1 MGPLAMLIL
10 LVAALALFTA
20 TMIRRIDVLRAAQP
34 DGRLDNIPQR
44 LKSLLEVGF
53 GQRKLLHEAGPG
65 WMHVAIFAG
74 FLVVA
79 FRTVTMI
86 IRGFDADWRVP
97 GLNEVY
103 LVVHNLL
110 EVMVLAAV
118 VYGLVRRLI
127 TRPARLKFSS
137 EAALILGWI
146 GLLML
151 TDLLGD
157 AAKFQLPGEHVEHGW
172 AWVATALSPLFAGQS
187 EGALHAW
194 HHVNYWLH
202 VVLVLGFLNYLP
214 FGKHFHV
221 ITALPAVFTER
232 LTPSGKLETLDLEKL
247 MAEGAESFGV
257 GKVEDFSWRRI
268 LDMYTCTE
276 CGRCNAGCPTHTT
289 DKPLHPRELI
299 CDERDHVYGIMD
311 QLAAMGRLKSKGNTA
326 EAKAISDSIERPA
339 LPGGV
344 IEDEVLWA
352 CTTCGYCMAHCPVQI
367 DHIPHIVDQRR
378 YLAMTEAKM
387 PAALQNAMRGMETN
401 SNPWNISAQAREDW
415 TEGLDVPRLRDKQD
429 AEWLLYVGCAG
440 SFDDRNQQVMR
451 ALVKVFHAAGVDF
464 AILGTE
470 EGCCGDATRRAGN
483 EYLFQM
489 QAQHNIQA
497 LQKYGVKKIVTAC
510 PHGFNTLKN
519 EYPDFGLEG
528 VEVWHH
534 SQLLQ
539 SLVAQGRLTLNPD
552 TAHTITFHDS
562 CYLGRHNDEYEA
574 PRQVLAAVGGLHQV
588 EMERSRRGGF
598 CCGAGG
604 ARMFMEEDLGTRIN
618 HHRIE
623 EAAATGAS
631 EVCASCPFCL
641 TMLEDAVKETDRQ
654 EQLVVRDIAEVLATA
669 LTTAETSAEPR
680 PAPSD
685 HAPAVPEA
693 TEMPAEAESEPEAAV
708 DGPDSTA
715 ADPDK
720 QD

>member
-20 TMIRRIDVLRAAQP
+20 TMTRRLDILRAAQP
-34 DGRLDNIPQR
+34 DNRLDHLPR
-44 LKSLLEVGF
+44 RFRSLMAVGF
-53 GQRKLLHEAGPG
+53 GQRKLLYEAGPG

-79 FRTVTMI
+79 FRTLTMI

-97 GLNEVY
+97 GLNEGY

-110 EVMVLAAV
+110 EVVVIVAV
-118 VYGLVRRLI
+118 VYGLGRRLL
-127 TRPARLKFSS
+127 TRPARLKFSG
-137 EAALILGWI
+137 EAVAILCWI
-146 GLLML
+146 GLLMA
-151 TDLLGD
+151 TDLLAD
-157 AAKFQLPGEHVEHGW
+157 AAKFQLPGDHVEQGW
-172 AWVATALSPLFAGQS
+172 AWAATALMPIFAGLS
-187 EGALHAW
+187 EDALHLW
-194 HHVNYWLH
+194 HHVNFWLH
-202 VVLVLGFLNYLP
+202 IVLVLGFLNYLP

-221 ITALPAVFTER
+221 LTALPAVFTER
-232 LTPSGKLETLDLEKL
+232 LSPSGKLETLDLEKL

-276 CGRCNAGCPTHTT
+276 CGRCNTGCPTYTT

-299 CDERDHVYGIMD
+299 CDERDHAYGIGD
-311 QLAAMGRLKSKGNTA
+311 QLAAMGRLKSKGNLA
-326 EAKAISDSIERPA
+326 EAGAIAGSIERPT
-339 LPGGV
+339 LPGG
-344 IEDEVLWA
+344 IIDEDVLWG

-378 YLAMTEAKM
+378 YLAMTEARM

-415 TEGLDVPRLRDKQD
+415 CEDLEVARLRDKPS
-429 AEWLLYVGCAG
+429 AEWLLFVGCAG
-440 SFDDRNQQVMR
+440 SFDSRNQQVQR
-451 ALVKVFHAAGVDF
+451 ALATCLEAAGVDF

-489 QAQHNIQA
+489 QAQQNIQA
-497 LQKYGVKKIVTAC
+497 LQKYGVRKVVTAC
-510 PHGFNTLKN
+510 PHGYNTIKN
-519 EYPDFGLEG
+519 EYPDLGLEG

-534 SQLLQ
+534 SQLLRQ
-539 SLVAQGRLTLNPD
+539 LLQEGRLRVS
-552 TAHTITFHDS
+552 AAAAQQITFHDS
-562 CYLGRHNDEYEA
+562 CYLGRHNDEYDA
-574 PRQVLAAVGGLHQV
+574 PRQVLAAVGGLTQV
-588 EMERSRRGGF
+588 EMPRSRREGF

-618 HHRIE
+618 HHRIA
-623 EAAATGAS
+623 EAADTGAS

-654 EQLVVRDIAEVLATA
+654 EQLTVRDIAEVLAANLART
-669 LTTAETSAEPR
+669 EEPR
-680 PAPSD
+680 PSD
-685 HAPAVPEA
+685 
-693 TEMPAEAESEPEAAV
+693 
-708 DGPDSTA
+708 DGGPD
-715 ADPDK
+715 P

>member
-1 MGPLAMLIL
+1 MLIL

-20 TMIRRIDVLRAAQP
+20 TMTRRLDILRAAQP
-34 DGRLDNIPQR
+34 DNRLDHLPR
-44 LKSLLEVGF
+44 RFRSLMAVGF
-53 GQRKLLHEAGPG
+53 GQRKLLYEAGPG

-79 FRTVTMI
+79 FRTLTMI

-97 GLNEVY
+97 GLNEGY
-103 LVVHNLL
+103 LVLHNLL
-110 EVMVLAAV
+110 EVVVIVAV
-118 VYGLVRRLI
+118 VYGLGRRLL
-127 TRPARLKFSS
+127 TRPARLKFSG
-137 EAALILGWI
+137 EAVAILCWI
-146 GLLML
+146 GLLMV
-151 TDLLGD
+151 TDLLAD
-157 AAKFQLPGEHVEHGW
+157 AAKFQLPGDHPEQGW
-172 AWVATALSPLFAGQS
+172 AWVATALMPIFAGLS
-187 EGALHAW
+187 EDALHVW
-194 HHVNYWLH
+194 HHVNFWLH
-202 VVLVLGFLNYLP
+202 IVLVLGFLNYLP

-221 ITALPAVFTER
+221 LTALPAVFTER

-276 CGRCNAGCPTHTT
+276 CGRCNTGCPTYTT

-299 CDERDHVYGIMD
+299 IDERDHVYGIGD
-311 QLAAMGRLKSKGNTA
+311 QLAAMGRLKSKGNLA
-326 EAKAISDSIERPA
+326 EARAIAGSIERPT
-339 LPGGV
+339 LPGG
-344 IEDEVLWA
+344 IIDEEVLWG

-378 YLAMTEAKM
+378 YLAMTEARM

-415 TEGLDVPRLRDKQD
+415 CEDLDVPRLRDKPS
-429 AEWLLYVGCAG
+429 AEWLLFVGCAG
-440 SFDDRNQQVMR
+440 SFDSRNQQVQR
-451 ALVKVFHAAGVDF
+451 DLVACLHAAGIDF

-489 QAQHNIQA
+489 QAQQNIQA
-497 LQKYGVKKIVTAC
+497 LQKYGVRKVVTAC
-510 PHGFNTLKN
+510 PHGFNTIKN
-519 EYPDFGLEG
+519 EYPDLGLEG

-539 SLVAQGRLTLNPD
+539 QLLQDGRLQVSAEA
-552 TAHTITFHDS
+552 AHQITFHDS
-562 CYLGRHNDEYEA
+562 CYLGRHNDEYDA
-574 PRQVLAAVGGLHQV
+574 PRQVLAAVDGLEQV
-588 EMERSRRGGF
+588 EMPRSKREGF

-618 HHRIE
+618 HHRIA
-623 EAAATGAS
+623 EAAETGAS
-631 EVCASCPFCL
+631 EVCSSCPFCL

-654 EQLVVRDIAEVLATA
+654 EQLVVRDIAEVI
-669 LTTAETSAEPR
+669 
-680 PAPSD
+680 
-685 HAPAVPEA
+685 
-693 TEMPAEAESEPEAAV
+693 AANLV
-708 DGPDSTA
+708 RHDDRSGPDA
-715 ADPDK
+715 
-720 QD
+720 

>member
-34 DGRLDNIPQR
+34 DQRLDSIPQR
-44 LKSLLEVGF
+44 LKSLLDVGF
-53 GQRKLLHEAGPG
+53 GQRKLLYETGPG

-110 EVMVLAAV
+110 EVLVLVAV
-118 VYGLVRRLI
+118 VYGLVRRLV
-127 TRPARLKFSS
+127 TRPERLKFSR

-157 AAKFQLPGEHVEHGW
+157 AAKFQLPGEHVEQGW
-172 AWVATALSPLFAGQS
+172 AWVATGLSSLFAGTG
-187 EGALHAW
+187 EGWLHVW

-276 CGRCNAGCPTHTT
+276 CGRCNEGCPTHTT
-289 DKPLHPRELI
+289 DKPLHPRELV
-299 CDERDHVYGIMD
+299 CEERDHVYGIMD
-311 QLAAMGRLKSKGNTA
+311 QLAAMGRLKSKGNTV
-326 EAKAISDSIERPA
+326 EAKAISDSIERPV
-339 LPGGV
+339 LPGG
-344 IEDEVLWA
+344 IIAEDVLWS

-367 DHIPHIVDQRR
+367 DHIPHIIDQRR

-415 TEGLDVPRLRDKQD
+415 CEGLDVPRLRDKPD
-429 AEWLLYVGCAG
+429 AEWLLFVGCAG
-440 SFDDRNQQVMR
+440 SYDDRNQQVMR
-451 ALVKVFHAAGVDF
+451 ALVDCFQAAGVDF

-489 QAQHNIQA
+489 QAQQNIQA
-497 LQKYGVKKIVTAC
+497 LQKYGVKKVVTAC

-519 EYPDFGLEG
+519 EYPDLGLED
-528 VEVWHH
+528 VEVLHH

-539 SLVAQGRLTLNPD
+539 QLLADGRLRLHPRATH
-552 TAHTITFHDS
+552 AVTFHDS
-562 CYLGRHNDEYEA
+562 CYLGRHNGEYAA
-574 PRQVLAAVGGLHQV
+574 PRQVLSASGMSQV
-588 EMERSRRGGF
+588 EMERTQRGGF

-618 HHRIE
+618 HARIE
-623 EAAATGAS
+623 EAAATGAA

-654 EQLVVRDIAEVLATA
+654 EQLVVRDIAEVLAAALETA
-669 LTTAETSAEPR
+669 
-680 PAPSD
+680 
-685 HAPAVPEA
+685 APADVEPVAEEPAVADPE
-693 TEMPAEAESEPEAAV
+693 PALDDDA
-708 DGPDSTA
+708 TA
-715 ADPDK
+715 ADETQEDPE
-720 QD
+720 QEI